1 MKKKKLKIWLSA
13 KPKIIVFLTST
24 KHIQH
29 VVHNA
34 RKTELRTNF
43 NSDFNECFV

>member
-29 VVHNA
+29 VVMNLKKNNKH
-34 RKTELRTNF
+34 E
-43 NSDFNECFV
+43 

>member
-29 VVHNA
+29 VVVN
-34 RKTELRTNF
+34 KKM
-43 NSDFNECFV
+43 NEK

>member
-24 KHIQH
+24 KHILD
-29 VVHNA
+29 VGGNL
-34 RKTELRTNF
+34 RKHR
-43 NSDFNECFV
+43 